1 MKKFLYLAQRAIF
14 ILISLA
20 LQLGLIVIATLSLDQ
35 YSYLLYVV
43 MYIVSIM
50 AIINLSFKNTY
61 AEVKTPWMILF
72 ILLPIFAIF
81 FYMTYG
87 KRSLTKKESLIQD
100 KIAENFNNAMSDVK
114 AIEDYEIAEDVKV
127 QSTYLAN
134 ISHSPAYVNTAVK
147 YYPLGDDMYP
157 DMLLELEKAEKYIFL
172 EYYIIE
178 DGKFWSS
185 IEEILVR
192 KAAAGVDVRVMYD
205 DWGCALK
212 LSPDFEK
219 KLSSKN
225 IKVKPF
231 NVFKHLFNSKFNNRD
246 HRKICVID
254 GNVGFTGGINLAD
267 EYITAVEVFGH
278 WKDTAVRLTGDA
290 VYSLTTMFLS
300 MWSARISKVE
310 DFTSY
315 KPSIKCETDGL
326 VQPFGDSPDDGDS
339 VGETAYMNMI
349 YKAKKYIYITT
360 PYLIISREVMV
371 ALIAAAK
378 SGIDVRIIT
387 PGIPDKKFI
396 LFLTQSYYEEL
407 LLSGVK
413 IYEYNGFIHS
423 KLFVSDDEVSIIG
436 TINLDYRSLSLNYEC
451 AVFLYKC
458 SAIKNI
464 IADFNKT
471 KDESKEVL
479 IENAMKKGNLKF
491 FKKVYLAILRT
502 FAPLL

>member
-1 MKKFLYLAQRAIF
+1 MKKVLYLALRSIF

-20 LQLGLIVIATLSLDQ
+20 LQIGLIFIASFYFTQ
-35 YSYLLYVV
+35 YTFILYLALYL
-43 MYIVSIM
+43 VSIY

-61 AEVKTPWMILF
+61 SEVKLPWTILF
-72 ILLPIFAIF
+72 ITLPIFSVF
-81 FYMTYG
+81 FYLTYR
-87 KRSLTKKESLIQD
+87 KRGLSKKDKKIYD
-100 KIAENFNNAMSDVK
+100 KINKNFEKTMKEVP
-114 AIEDYEIAEDVKV
+114 EITNYDISNTVKV
-127 QSTYLAN
+127 QSTYLTK
-134 ISHSPAYVNTAVK
+134 ISNSPAYVNTAVK
-147 YYPLGDDMYP
+147 YYPLGDNMFP
-157 DMLLELEKAEKYIFL
+157 DILIELEKAEKYIFL

-178 DGKFWSS
+178 DGKFWSA
-185 IEEILVR
+185 IEEILVK
-192 KAAAGVDVRVMYD
+192 KAALGLDVRVMYD

-212 LSPDFEK
+212 LSPDFAYN
-219 KLSSKN
+219 LTSKN

-267 EYITAVEVFGH
+267 EYINARQVFGH
-278 WKDTAVRLTGDA
+278 WKDTAVKLTGDA

-300 MWSARISKVE
+300 MWSASNAKLE
-310 DFTSY
+310 DLSSY
-315 KPSIKCETDGL
+315 KPTIKAETDGM
-326 VQPFGDSPDDGDS
+326 VQPFGDSPLDGDS

-360 PYLIISREVMV
+360 PYLIISRELMV
-371 ALIAAAK
+371 ALISAAK

-407 LLSGVK
+407 LSAGVK

-458 SAIKNI
+458 SALKDI
-464 IADFNKT
+464 IEDFNKT
-471 KDESKEVL
+471 KDGAKEVL
-479 IENAMKKGNLKF
+479 LENAIKKDNLRF
-491 FKKVYLAILRT
+491 IKKLYLAILRT
-502 FAPLL
+502 FAPLF